1 MLLKRVEA
9 FNRKLFKGY
18 MWWFT
23 YQYMVVYLPIYG
35 GLPTISGW
43 KNIIQ

>member
-1 MLLKRVEA
+1 MLLKRVKP

-23 YQYMVVYLPIYG
+23 YQYVVVYLPICG
-35 GLPTISGW
+35 GLPTNMW
-43 KNIIQ
+43 WFTYQ